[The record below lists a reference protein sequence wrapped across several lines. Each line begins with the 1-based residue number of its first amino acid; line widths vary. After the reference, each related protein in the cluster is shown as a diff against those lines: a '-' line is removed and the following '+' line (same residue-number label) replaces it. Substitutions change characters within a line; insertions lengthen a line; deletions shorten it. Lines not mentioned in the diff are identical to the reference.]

1 MRPRL
6 GQIRDF
12 FTLFKE
18 RPWAKNR
25 LQHTSIRVHN
35 ILITKLLGLF
45 IALSVTANGVYLTT
59 HLTMRS
65 L

>member
-6 GQIRDF
+6 GQIRGF
-12 FTLFKE
+12 FTVLKE

-25 LQHTSIRVHN
+25 LQHPSIRVHN
-35 ILITKLLGLF
+35 MLISNLLGLP
-45 IALSVTANGVYLTT
+45 IAPSETPNGVYLTT
-59 HLTMRS
+59 PLTMRA